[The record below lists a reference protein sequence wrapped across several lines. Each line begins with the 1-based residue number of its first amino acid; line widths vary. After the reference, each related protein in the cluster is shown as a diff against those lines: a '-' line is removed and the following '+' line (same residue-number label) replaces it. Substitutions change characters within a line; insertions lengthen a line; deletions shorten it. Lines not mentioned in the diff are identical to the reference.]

1 MLVSEILVRVRK
13 YAQSYSDEKQEYTAK
28 FVQSSITQ
36 IRTDLQCDAI
46 DPSELTDELFNYD
59 QNAETTTSEL
69 LSDLKTTS
77 HLDKFVAGMPRMLTP
92 SELLSQFEVPS
103 IVLEVCDCED
113 DGIPYVIL
121 KNQSK
126 LEFPVPP
133 TLQHT
138 RGEVRATF
146 DDAVMFYTATIDIVV
161 RAVRNGV
168 AEMILEKEADELKR
182 LTTLYKRVFPEGD
195 TACVMARRKILENVR
210 VHENDASVLLHDIT
224 SKFFSEHG
232 SLAKASLSERELI
245 RMHLD
250 DIFV

>member
-1 MLVSEILVRVRK
+1 MLVSEILIQVRK
-13 YAQSYSDEKQEYTAK
+13 YAQSYSGEKQEYTAK
-28 FVQSSITQ
+28 FVRNHITQ

-46 DPSELTDELFNYD
+46 DPSELADELFNYD
-59 QNAETTTSEL
+59 PNAETTSEL
-69 LSDLKTTS
+69 LADLKTTS

-92 SELLSQFEVPS
+92 SELLARFDVPD
-103 IVLEVCDCED
+103 IVIEVCDCEA
-113 DGIPYVIL
+113 DGIPYVII

-133 TLQHT
+133 ALQHT

-146 DDAVMFYTATIDIVV
+146 DDAVMFYTATIDIIV

-168 AEMILEKEADELKR
+168 AETILEKEAEELER
-182 LTTLYKRVFPEGD
+182 LVTLLRRVFPEGD
-195 TACVMARRKILENVR
+195 TALAMARRKILENVR
-210 VHENDASVLLHDIT
+210 VRENDVTVLLHDIA
-224 SKFFSEHG
+224 SKFFSERG
-232 SLAKASLSERELI
+232 SLAKASPSERELI

>member
-1 MLVSEILVRVRK
+1 MLVSEILIQVRK

-28 FVQSSITQ
+28 FVRNHITQ
-36 IRTDLQCDAI
+36 IRTDLQCASI
-46 DPSELTDELFNYD
+46 DPSELADELFNYD
-59 QNAETTTSEL
+59 PNAETTTSEL

-77 HLDKFVAGMPRMLTP
+77 HLDKFVAGTPRMLTP

-103 IVLEVCDCED
+103 IVLEVHDCEA

-146 DDAVMFYTATIDIVV
+146 DDAVMFYTAAIDIVV

-168 AEMILEKEADELKR
+168 AEMILEKEAGELER

-224 SKFFSEHG
+224 SKFFSEEG
-232 SLAKASLSERELI
+232 SLAKTSPSERELI

-250 DIFV
+250 NIFV